1 VALMIERSKDLF
13 RAEIRPRTGEK
24 TTMRLCGLLFIL
36 IALASYPVLAQSS
49 RPVQARAWETCS
61 LTEGKGDSCAP
72 GDLPRSFD
80 EYLSPGAWSN
90 TSGDS
95 FSGDFEFDIKQPET
109 KWKVT
114 WNDVGNLGPH
124 RIRQIRY
131 NSGESSFAGLLLA
144 EKRNGVFAPL
154 MKWSGNMPEPRIH
167 KVEGTD
173 VLEIWRDFGGNV
185 PMVQSWAWV
194 WTERGPVR
202 LNLAAAVIDAITK
215 IGPGYAGYDTGMD
228 WKTIHCR
235 TWVWKGKYPGKVGV
249 SDQLD
254 AWFTLQRDRLIV
266 KRVEL
271 RENFSEKPTRLWPK

>member
-1 VALMIERSKDLF
+1 MEQDLLQ
-13 RAEIRPRTGEK
+13 AEARPGAGEEM
-24 TTMRLCGLLFIL
+24 TMRLCRHVGLIFLL
-36 IALASYPVLAQSS
+36 IAFGSCPVLAQPS
-49 RPVQARAWETCS
+49 QARVWETCS

-95 FSGDFEFDIKQPET
+95 FSGDFQFDIKQPET

-114 WNDVGNLGPH
+114 WNDVGNFASH

-144 EKRNGVFAPL
+144 EKSRGVFAPL

-185 PMVQSWAWV
+185 PMVQTWAWV
-194 WTERGPVR
+194 WAERGPVR
-202 LNLAAAVIDAITK
+202 LNLAAAVKVAIAK
-215 IGPGYAGYDTGMD
+215 IAPGYAGYDTGID
-228 WKTIHCR
+228 WKTIHCQ
-235 TWVWKGKYPGKVGV
+235 TWVWKGTYPGKVGV
-249 SDQLD
+249 SDQMD
-254 AWFTLQRDRLIV
+254 AWFTLQRAKLIV

-271 RENFSEKPTRLWPK
+271 RESFSDKPTRLWSK